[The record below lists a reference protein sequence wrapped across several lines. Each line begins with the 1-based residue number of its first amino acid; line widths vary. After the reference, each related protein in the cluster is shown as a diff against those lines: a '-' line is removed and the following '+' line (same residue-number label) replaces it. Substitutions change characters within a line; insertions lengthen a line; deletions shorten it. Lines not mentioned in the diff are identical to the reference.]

1 MCRKKIATVVSR
13 GGRADPEAPLDD
25 ASTRYK
31 VTVSM
36 EEEEV
41 WKTKT
46 SASTNAEIHHADAAR
61 IYGLGVPSA
70 GTSVMSPD
78 PTALVRQELLACSAP
93 ASTPSAAPATPAS
106 TAGFRAAG
114 RLTVSYVFFHFVCGQ
129 EKQRPRPKQRL
140 QTFLLSQKWL
150 WLARLWLRRLLQY
163 VGSSC

>member
-1 MCRKKIATVVSR
+1 MAR
-13 GGRADPEAPLDD
+13 GGKADPEAPLDE

-46 SASTNAEIHHADAAR
+46 SVGSTAEIQHTDAMR

-78 PTALVRQELLACSAP
+78 PTALVRQQLLAHSAA
-93 ASTPSAAPATPAS
+93 ASTPSAAAPATPVS
-106 TAGFRAAG
+106 VAGGRAAG
-114 RLTVSYVFFHFVCGQ
+114 QPSVFLHFYLKLFAVRKVKGQ
-129 EKQRPRPKQRL
+129 
-140 QTFLLSQKWL
+140 SQ
-150 WLARLWLRRLLQY
+150 
-163 VGSSC
+163 GE